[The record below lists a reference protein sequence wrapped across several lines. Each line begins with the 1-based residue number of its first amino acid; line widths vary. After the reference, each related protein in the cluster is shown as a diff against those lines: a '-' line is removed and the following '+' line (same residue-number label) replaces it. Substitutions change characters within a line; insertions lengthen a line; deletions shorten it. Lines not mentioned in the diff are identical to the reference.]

1 METTRETVLNARRL
15 RRQMS
20 PPEAR
25 LWIALRGGKLD
36 GLKFRRQHPIGRC
49 VLDFYC
55 PAVRLAVEVDGY
67 EHYADDGPE
76 RDVARDRWLLMQGI
90 RTLRIPAQEVMV
102 SVDATLGTIR
112 AFIAE
117 SRRRS
122 PPPPF
127 GGPPPPKGEE
137 RVLPPPRLGADRPRE
152 AGSGGG
158 RC

>member
-1 METTRETVLNARRL
+1 MEQTKPETVTQARRL

-25 LWIALRGGKLD
+25 LWNALRRGGLD
-36 GLKFRRQHPIGRC
+36 GLKFRRQHPFGRC

-55 PAVRLAVEVDGY
+55 AALRLAVEVDGSD
-67 EHYADDGPE
+67 HTLDGRPE
-76 RDVARDRWLLMQGI
+76 RDVARDQWLRIQGVT
-90 RTLRIPAQEVMV
+90 TLRIPAHEVMN
-102 SVDATLGTIR
+102 SVDSAVSAIR

-117 SRRRS
+117 GRRRP

-137 RVLPPPRLGADRPRE
+137 RTLRQ
-152 AGSGGG
+152 
-158 RC
+158 